1 MRVHPASRG
10 GAGDGPRCWDVIVVG
25 SGIGGLV
32 CAAYLAVSGCRVLV
46 LEQHD
51 VAGGNAHAFRRRRAY
66 QFDVGVHYLGD
77 CGPGGIL
84 PGILDGLGLHD
95 RVRFAEMDR
104 DGFDRILLPGR
115 TIEVP
120 VGWSRYRDRLT
131 AALPADAAGI
141 ATFVRICETV
151 AGGLRRR
158 LLAPQAGPGDSPG
171 GLSAQLGE
179 LRWAR
184 RSLTNLFDHCGLSPA
199 ARTALAAQS
208 GNYGAAPCEVSVMT
222 HASTMDHYLRGAYYP
237 VGGGPALVAA
247 LVEVLE
253 AHGGELRTRAMVRQ
267 VMLDDGGARG
277 VELADGQQFLAPVV
291 VSNADYRRTIL
302 ELCADGAGFPP
313 RLVEQAQAATMRL
326 PLAAL
331 YLGLDLPRPDLG
343 NANIWRFATEDIEGA
358 YARLRAGAWD
368 EPPFFVFISVA
379 SAKEPGSNACPS
391 GHTNLQVMTLCPP
404 SVRSWGVPDGPAA
417 GFRYRRHP
425 GYLAAKQS
433 LTAALLAGLEDAIG
447 PVRDHIVHLET
458 ATPLTQERY
467 TLGTGGTP
475 YGLNRWGPPG
485 GPPDA
490 RPGVDTCVPG
500 LYLAGQSTRYGSGI
514 GGVAISGIMCA
525 AQILGTSLL
534 PEAYGGRVFADPSV
548 LPERLPGW
556 DALAVSRGRDRRTAR
571 GLARITN

>member
-1 MRVHPASRG
+1 MNAYPPSSP
-10 GAGDGPRCWDVIVVG
+10 GAGAGPRCWDVIVVG

-32 CAAYLAVSGCRVLV
+32 CAAYLAASGRRVLV

-84 PGILDGLGLHD
+84 PGILDGLGLHE
-95 RVRFAEMDR
+95 RVRFVEMNR
-104 DGFDRILLPGR
+104 DGFDRIIMPGR

-141 ATFVRICETV
+141 TKFTTICEIV
-151 AGGLRRR
+151 ADAMRRS
-158 LLAPQAGPGDSPG
+158 LLAPKAAPG
-171 GLSAQLGE
+171 GMVGQFRE
-179 LRWAR
+179 LRWAL
-184 RSLTNLFDHCGLSPA
+184 RSLSDLFDHCGLGTA

-208 GNYGAAPCEVSVMT
+208 GNYGAAPREVSVMT
-222 HASTMDHYLRGAYYP
+222 HVTTLDHYLRGAYYP
-237 VGGGPALVAA
+237 VGGGQALVAS

-253 AHGGELRTRAMVRQ
+253 AHRGELRTRATVRR
-267 VMLDDGGARG
+267 VMLDDGGTRG
-277 VELADGQQFLAPVV
+277 VELADGQQILAPVV

-302 ELCADGAGFPP
+302 ELCEDGAGFPA
-313 RLVEQAQAATMRL
+313 RLVEQARSATMRL
-326 PLAAL
+326 PLATL
-331 YLGLDLPRPDLG
+331 YLGLDVPRTDLQ
-343 NANIWRFATEDIEGA
+343 NANIWRFATDDIESA
-358 YARLRAGAWD
+358 YARLHEGAWD
-368 EPPFFVFISVA
+368 EPPFFVFVSIA
-379 SAKEPGSNACPS
+379 SAKEPGGTGCPP

-404 SVRSWGVPDGPAA
+404 SLRPWGVAAGPAA
-417 GFRYRRHP
+417 GFRYRRDP
-425 GYLAAKQS
+425 RYLAAKQS
-433 LTAALLAGLEDAIG
+433 LTGALLTSVEEVIG

-485 GPPDA
+485 GRPDA
-490 RPGVDTCVPG
+490 RPDVHTCVPG

-514 GGVAISGIMCA
+514 AGVAISGIMCA
-525 AQILGTSLL
+525 AHILGTPLL
-534 PEAYGGRVFADPSV
+534 TEAYGGRVFVDPSV

-556 DALAVSRGRDRRTAR
+556 DPLAVSRGRSRRAAR